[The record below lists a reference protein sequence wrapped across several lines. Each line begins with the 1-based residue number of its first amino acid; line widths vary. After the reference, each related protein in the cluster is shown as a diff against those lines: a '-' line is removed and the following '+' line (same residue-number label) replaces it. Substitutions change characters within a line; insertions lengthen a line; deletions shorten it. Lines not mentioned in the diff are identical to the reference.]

1 MQQRQNQKHLCMESM
16 NIALIRCTCFSTSA
30 PAPVPN
36 HNKRFACLSFK
47 ECCCVFVSGC
57 ERTSKATCGRRTVR
71 RKLWLATS
79 LLPTPRQSCLL
90 RTHMIFGIDRICSS
104 LTRSLPELF
113 LAWTVRQISV
123 FSLPGYGLDYY
134 KTKANYS
141 KHRTTT
147 SVLKLK
153 KIISVNFW
161 ELNSFIISWGLPTLM
176 WPLLA

>member
-1 MQQRQNQKHLCMESM
+1 MRVTVWKLSTIKIDGTDATQDCCRGKYYYNNLIGFTRQINISAHSNTFTEKFLKVLLHTSDNWKILVQQRQNQKHLCMESM

-47 ECCCVFVSGC
+47 EFCYVSVSGC

-71 RKLWLATS
+71 CRLWLATS

-113 LAWTVRQISV
+113 LA
-123 FSLPGYGLDYY
+123 
-134 KTKANYS
+134 
-141 KHRTTT
+141 
-147 SVLKLK
+147 
-153 KIISVNFW
+153 
-161 ELNSFIISWGLPTLM
+161 
-176 WPLLA
+176 